1 MVSCSCSTVSVEVML
16 FSYKVFARVYNS
28 RFSLSTCTCDIK
40 RYYITASLKYDNC
53 CFSTLLQKM
62 WCEALFMHTWHK
74 YSYIYTST
82 WCPFTYFASS
92 VPHLASPAS
101 YSSYNRAE
109 RILNVSHLLC
119 TYE

>member
-28 RFSLSTCTCDIK
+28 RFSPSTCTCDIK

-109 RILNVSHLLC
+109 RILNASHLLL
-119 TYE
+119 YV